1 MVYLGNKRGLVIK
14 EAQSTISKQ
23 QLDITLKGKAN
34 DISDQW
40 KFPVRFVP
48 LIRTHE
54 SIFID
59 FLMKPEVAW
68 FIQYIN
74 EHFVRVDTYLSKCSI
89 LLMLELHYL
98 LR

>member
-1 MVYLGNKRGLVIK
+1 MYVMGNCLTNLIRCCLAPKSGLLRKQKGLVIK
-14 EAQSTISKQ
+14 EAQSRISKQ

-59 FLMKPEVAW
+59 FADEA
-68 FIQYIN
+68 
-74 EHFVRVDTYLSKCSI
+74 
-89 LLMLELHYL
+89 
-98 LR
+98 

>member
-1 MVYLGNKRGLVIK
+1 MYVMGNCLTNLIRCCVAPKSGLLRKQKGVGHYK

-34 DISDQW
+34 DVSDQW

-59 FLMKPEVAW
+59 FPDEA
-68 FIQYIN
+68 
-74 EHFVRVDTYLSKCSI
+74 
-89 LLMLELHYL
+89 
-98 LR
+98 